1 MIILLDNYDSFTWN
15 LWHFLQELGSEVKI
29 VKNDELSVDNIISL
43 KPNGLVISPGPG
55 IPENAGVT
63 IELIKKVKSLFPIF
77 GVCLGHQAINNAF
90 GGKLLRLSPPI
101 HGKLSKVEHNQQGVF
116 KNIND
121 KEFEVTRYH
130 SLAADPK
137 FLPNELTITAS
148 SKDGVIM
155 GLMHKKL
162 KIYGVQFHPESV
174 LSLNG
179 YRIISSFLSECGYKI
194 LAENQFKF
202 LEQKLVGHIK

>member
-1 MIILLDNYDSFTWN
+1 M
-15 LWHFLQELGSEVKI
+15 
-29 VKNDELSVDNIISL
+29 

-63 IELIKKVKSLFPIF
+63 IELIKKAKSLFPIF

-101 HGKLSKVEHNQQGVF
+101 HGKLSKVELNQQGVF

-137 FLPNELTITAS
+137 FLPKELFITAS

-155 GLMHKKL
+155 GLMHKKF

-174 LSLNG
+174 MSLNG